1 MGVAADASPPGPLQA
16 TLWFDIIP
24 GPTRASSC
32 SGPDNPAHDAQKWS
46 LARPR
51 CPVCDRGLF
60 RCFRGKLE
68 PEPIAPLG
76 LASSLLPVLR
86 RSQEEGGTDQAGGSA
101 VAYRHATDVRSPSEV
116 KKEKKIWKSSL
127 PVIFFPQNFCLC
139 CEILTSDGTFCRSPE
154 QLSWLEARS
163 PRPLT
168 LTSFLTPAKA
178 YLPCRLPKRQVEN
191 PCTSSDSTLWLRRLW
206 LGEAHRREVNTAI
219 HRQTSRNTPDV
230 AIG

>member
-1 MGVAADASPPGPLQA
+1 MPVPLRGPRISKREQWPSHWKGGHEGIHRKSLCEQPAAGVGVAADAPPPGPLQA
-16 TLWFDIIP
+16 TLGFDIIP

-86 RSQEEGGTDQAGGSA
+86 QSQEEGGTDQAGGSA
-101 VAYRHATDVRSPSEV
+101 VTYRHATDVRSPSEV
-116 KKEKKIWKSSL
+116 KKKKEKKI
-127 PVIFFPQNFCLC
+127 
-139 CEILTSDGTFCRSPE
+139 
-154 QLSWLEARS
+154 
-163 PRPLT
+163 
-168 LTSFLTPAKA
+168 
-178 YLPCRLPKRQVEN
+178 
-191 PCTSSDSTLWLRRLW
+191 
-206 LGEAHRREVNTAI
+206 
-219 HRQTSRNTPDV
+219 
-230 AIG
+230 